1 MIQKC
6 RAWLARV
13 EGSPRGAALVQ
24 FIKFGLVGVSN
35 TLISLGVYWLCFYGF
50 GWHYQLSNVLSFVV
64 SVSNAYYWNSRYVF
78 RSGERRTPAAHV
90 RAYLKAFVSY
100 GSTFLLSTA
109 LLTLLVEA
117 CGIPAGIAPLVC
129 LLVTIPLNFVLNKY
143 WAFRSHKAKP
153 DAETDKPA

>member
-1 MIQKC
+1 MP
-6 RAWLARV
+6 RAFKLRRLHYRLPARFTLACGSLSLATKRPLARDFA
-13 EGSPRGAALVQ
+13 S
-24 FIKFGLVGVSN
+24 
-35 TLISLGVYWLCFYGF
+35 
-50 GWHYQLSNVLSFVV
+50 LSNNPGNSLSPF
-64 SVSNAYYWNSRYVF
+64 AYYWNSRYVF

-153 DAETDKPA
+153 DAETDKLE